1 MVQTTVRLPQEL
13 YIKLK
18 QLAKIKGLTLNA
30 IIINALWEF
39 IEKAG

>member
-30 IIINALWEF
+30 IIINVLWEF